1 MASIR
6 TVHTKHGERR
16 YIVKYR
22 DPSGKSR
29 EKWHRRKVDAE
40 KFSRTVEVDKDRGD
54 YIDPNAGR
62 IPFSEVADRWLA
74 GRSDKAP
81 ATQKQDRSYLQSMIL
96 PTFGDRPIKSIL
108 PSEIETWLAN
118 LDRAPNARGKA
129 LQKLRSI
136 LALAH
141 RDRLI
146 THNPAADVTPPPA
159 VPVREGIALNDDQ
172 VRLLIEAAEEVD
184 ERTAVAIHL
193 MVRAGLRIGEALALR
208 RRDVDLDNPTINVAT
223 SMPREGDVRPVKG
236 RHSEAEGRIVP
247 IPDDVV
253 QRLRRHLAERHV
265 AGIND
270 LVVTAPRGG
279 PLRYPIWRSRIWV
292 RIVERLDFEVLPHDL
307 RKTST
312 TRLFREDRWTPGEVQ
327 EYLGHKDPRT
337 TLKIYD
343 KVNSSDLPQ
352 PSTLNTRS
360 R

>member
-1 MASIR
+1 MASI
-6 TVHTKHGERR
+6 TKTTTSGGERR
-16 YIVKYR
+16 YVVKYR
-22 DPSGKSR
+22 DPNGRSR

-40 KFSRTVEVDKDRGD
+40 KFARTVEVDKDRGD

-81 ATQKQDRSYLQSMIL
+81 ATQKQDRSYLRSMIL

-108 PSEIETWLAN
+108 PSEVEIWLAN
-118 LDRAPNARGKA
+118 LDRAPNTRGKA

-136 LALAH
+136 LALAR

-172 VRLLIEAAEEVD
+172 IRLLIEAAEEVD

-208 RRDVDLDNPTINVAT
+208 RRDVDLDNATIYVGT
-223 SMPREGDVRPVKG
+223 SMPREGEVRPVKG
-236 RHSEAEGRIVP
+236 RKSEAEGRTAP

-253 QRLRRHLAERHV
+253 RRLRRHLAERHV

-279 PLRYPIWRSRIWV
+279 PLRYPNWRSRIWV
-292 RIVERLDFEVLPHDL
+292 RIVERLDFEVLSHDL
-307 RKTST
+307 RKTAT
-312 TRLFREDRWTPGEVQ
+312 TRLFVADRWTPGEVQ
-327 EYLGHKDPRT
+327 AYVGHKDPRM
-337 TLKIYD
+337 TLGVYTKI
-343 KVNSSDLPQ
+343 NAADLPQ

-360 R
+360 I